1 MQLTLR
7 GLIELVDW
15 EGAREMGFLPPRVDF
30 VTADNL
36 EAKRQEEE
44 RERDQPRQAQ
54 RTRTA

>member
-7 GLIELVDW
+7 GLLELVDW
-15 EGAREMGFLPPRVDF
+15 EGAREMGFLPPPVDF

-44 RERDQPRQAQ
+44 RAKERLYRRA
-54 RTRTA
+54 R